1 MLWILCYSFVFA
13 FVIDAV
19 LVKILKLLISELGYL
34 DESIL
39 DEEEYS
45 EDDDAAEQ
53 DPEAQANAKTQAQK
67 SFRVSDLCYGDDDDD
82 LDDNLL
88 KELESD
94 PMFQGDI
101 KEKLREFLRNFMQAD
116 QSSDFVQYLNENE
129 QNMLRHLQTP

>member
-1 MLWILCYSFVFA
+1 MR
-13 FVIDAV
+13 AV
-19 LVKILKLLISELGYL
+19 LVKILKLLIGELGYL

-53 DPEAQANAKTQAQK
+53 ETETEAKAQK
-67 SFRVSDLCYGDDDDD
+67 SFRVSDLCYTDGDDDT
-82 LDDNLL
+82 DDNML

-116 QSSDFVQYLNENE
+116 QFNEYVQYLNEDE
-129 QNMLRHLQTP
+129 QNMLRRLQAP